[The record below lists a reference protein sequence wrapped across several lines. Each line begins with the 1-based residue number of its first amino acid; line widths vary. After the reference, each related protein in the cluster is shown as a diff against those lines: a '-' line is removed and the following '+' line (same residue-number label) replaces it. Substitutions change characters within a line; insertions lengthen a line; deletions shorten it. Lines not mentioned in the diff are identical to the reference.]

1 MPPLLKPA
9 RLEPGQTIGV
19 CCPAS
24 APPDPDAIDRPLA
37 VLAGLGYQNRLAPH
51 ARDRHGF
58 LAGSDRDRAGDLMRL
73 FRDRRVDAIFCVR
86 GGYGCTRLLDRLD
99 YPVMRAHP
107 KILLGYSDI
116 TALHCALLKKAGLV
130 SFHGPVLN
138 SDFLRDPLNQ
148 FTLASLWRTLT
159 LAKPA
164 GSLGGALHPLARAPR
179 ECAEASGAR
188 TFLSASAAPEVPE
201 ADKNV
206 RAPLG
211 GCPAKLPEPPSGQGG
226 PTSLSSGCATGRLVG
241 GNLSLLCALVGTP
254 WLPSLRGRILFFEDV
269 DEAPYRLDRMLTHL
283 LSAGAL
289 RGVAGIAIGTNVAC
303 DDPKRDQFQ
312 EYRQTATDV
321 LRERLVPLGVPI
333 VCGLPFGHQAVNAT
347 LPVGV
352 RAELDARR
360 GDLRILESAVR

>member
-1 MPPLLKPA
+1 MPALLKPA

-24 APPDPDAIDRPLA
+24 PPPDPTAIDRALG
-37 VLAGLGYQNRLAPH
+37 VLEQLGYRTRLAPH
-51 ARDRHGF
+51 ARDRHGY

-99 YPVMRAHP
+99 FAAIRTKP
-107 KILLGYSDI
+107 KILLGYSDV
-116 TALHCALLKKAGLV
+116 TALHCALLKHAGLV

-138 SDFLRDPLNQ
+138 SDFLREPIND
-148 FTLASLWRTLT
+148 FTMASLWRTLT
-159 LAKPA
+159 QARPA
-164 GSLGGALHPLARAPR
+164 GSITEPSPVPAVPPVCLRPGRA
-179 ECAEASGAR
+179 A
-188 TFLSASAAPEVPE
+188 
-201 ADKNV
+201 
-206 RAPLG
+206 
-211 GCPAKLPEPPSGQGG
+211 
-226 PTSLSSGCATGRLVG
+226 GRLVG

-283 LSAGAL
+283 LGAGVL
-289 RGVAGIAIGTNVAC
+289 RGVAGIAIGTNVGC
-303 DDPKRDQFQ
+303 EDPKRDQFK
-312 EYRQTATDV
+312 EYRQTAEDV
-321 LRERLVPLGVPI
+321 LRERLAPLHVPTVS
-333 VCGLPFGHQAVNAT
+333 GLPFGHQATNAT

-360 GDLRILESAVR
+360 GELRILESAVR